1 MDNQFNNQT
10 NSSEN
15 NYNNLSNRAETLSNS
30 NTQGFANSSVMPSVS
45 NVQAQSTSVVPQT
58 PVVPEPQSQPS
69 PVTPIVPEP
78 QSQPTPVPPVVPEPQ
93 VKPTPVTPVVPEP
106 QVQPTPVLP
115 VVPEPQVQPTPVLPV
130 VPEPQVQPAPVTPIV
145 PEPQVQ
151 PATMT
156 PAASNM
162 QNGNVLAQS
171 LNNFTPTN
179 QNLNNGNV
187 NNKKR
192 LNILL
197 IVAIVAV
204 IAGIISIVVA
214 ISIKNGSAKNN
225 TNSAK
230 NEYEENNSNVSNKNT
245 ISYGGFD
252 FEKMSKY
259 QYEVIEGGLAV
270 ENNNVS
276 MLIQAVQMDFA
287 SVDPQLEKETLEQD
301 GFEVTD
307 VQEKTINGT
316 KMLAIQ
322 AKTSGKNF
330 LVTIVEVKNDVLFVV
345 FFINSENTNDYNN
358 LTEIKEIVDSSTYTG
373 SYFNYSKKFD
383 FSKNLDDILK

>member
-15 NYNNLSNRAETLSNS
+15 NYNNLSNRTETLSNS
-30 NTQGFANSSVMPSVS
+30 NTQSFANSSVMPSVS

-58 PVVPEPQSQPS
+58 PVMPEL
-69 PVTPIVPEP
+69 

-93 VKPTPVTPVVPEP
+93 VQPTPVTPIAPEP
-106 QVQPTPVLP
+106 QVQPAPIP
-115 VVPEPQVQPTPVLPV
+115 PI

-145 PEPQVQ
+145 PEPQVKPTPVPPVVPEPQVQ
-151 PATMT
+151 PSTMT
-156 PAASNM
+156 PAAPNM

>member
-15 NYNNLSNRAETLSNS
+15 NYNNLSNRTETLSNS
-30 NTQGFANSSVMPSVS
+30 NTQGFANSSAMPSVS

-58 PVVPEPQSQPS
+58 PVMPEPQVQPVPIPPVVPESQVQPA

-78 QSQPTPVPPVVPEPQ
+78 Q
-93 VKPTPVTPVVPEP
+93 
-106 QVQPTPVLP
+106 VQPAPIP
-115 VVPEPQVQPTPVLPV
+115 PI

-151 PATMT
+151 LAPVPPMAPEPQEQPVTMT
-156 PAASNM
+156 PTA
-162 QNGNVLAQS
+162 
-171 LNNFTPTN
+171 P
-179 QNLNNGNV
+179 NNGNV

-230 NEYEENNSNVSNKNT
+230 NEYEENNSNVSDKNT

-259 QYEVIEGGLAV
+259 QYEVFEGGLAV
-270 ENNNVS
+270 ENNNVR

-322 AKTSGKNF
+322 AKTSGKNC
-330 LVTIVEVKNDVLFVV
+330 LVTIVKVKNDVLFVV